1 MKSVVR
7 GTGSYVPSG
16 RLTNQQL
23 ESMVVTNDE
32 WITTRTGISERPVA
46 APEQATSDLAYE
58 AALAALD
65 SAGMNAEELD
75 LILVATETPDH
86 PFPPVACQV
95 QHRLGCRPIAAYDIH
110 LVCTGFVA
118 ALHTAD
124 AFIRAGIYRNILIIG
139 ADTLTRFTDYTDR
152 STCILFSD
160 GAGAVILSAA
170 SDSDGLGGILHSAI
184 HADGEHFEA
193 AIIPGG
199 GSRYPDSPAAH
210 KNKIVMEGS
219 KIFKLAVSSMSET
232 TLQTLEATGTPI
244 QELDWIIP
252 HQANQRIMDA
262 VARNLELPT
271 EKLVSNIAY
280 TGNNSAATIPLALD
294 TAVRD
299 GRIKRGDLVMLT
311 AFGGGLAWGSALVRW

>member
-1 MKSVVR
+1 MRSFIR
-7 GTGSYVPSG
+7 GTGSYVPTG

-32 WITTRTGISERPVA
+32 WITTRTGISERSVA

-58 AALAALD
+58 AAVAALS
-65 SAGMNAEELD
+65 SAGMNAEEID
-75 LILVATETPDH
+75 FILVATETPDH
-86 PFPPVACQV
+86 PFPPVACQL
-95 QHRLGCRPIAAYDIH
+95 QHRLGCRSVAAYDIH

-124 AFIRAGIYRNILIIG
+124 AFIRAGIYRNILIVG

-160 GAGAVILSAA
+160 GAGAVVLSADLESA
-170 SDSDGLGGILHSAI
+170 DSRGILHSAI
-184 HADGEHFEA
+184 HADGQHFEA

-199 GSRYPDSPAAH
+199 GSRFPDSHAPN

-232 TLQTLEATGTPI
+232 TLQTLEATGISI

-262 VARNLELPT
+262 VARNLELPP

-280 TGNNSAATIPLALD
+280 AGNNSAATIPLALD

-299 GRIKRGDLVMLT
+299 GRIGRGDLVMLT
-311 AFGGGLAWGSALVRW
+311 AFGGGLAWGSCLIRW